1 MAGNNIYVQGSYIDV
16 HDNEN
21 VYLSVDKAEVNM
33 KGQEAGEHRSRE
45 ERVAAGMRHV
55 VDRNLV
61 QKKQD
66 WAAIYQVLLDEEIYE
81 KLTKTDFVKKVQSL
95 GFTSELVPSSSSNI
109 DKVMFSN
116 SSKYPAWRITG
127 FADEET
133 DRLTAL
139 ASAFLTFYRS

>member
-33 KGQEAGEHRSRE
+33 KGQEAGEHQSRE

-81 KLTKTDFVKKVQSL
+81 KLTKTDFVKKVQTL
-95 GFTSELVPSSSSNI
+95 GFTPELVPSSSSNI
-109 DKVMFSN
+109 DKVMFSKA
-116 SSKYPAWRITG
+116 SKYPAWRITG

>member
-1 MAGNNIYVQGSYIDV
+1 MAGNNVYVQGSYIDI

-33 KGQEAGEHRSRE
+33 KGQEAGEHQSRD
-45 ERVAAGMRHV
+45 ERVAASMRHV

-81 KLTKTDFVKKVQSL
+81 KLTRTDFVKKVQTL
-95 GFTSELVPSSSSNI
+95 GFTNELVPSSSSNI

-116 SSKYPAWRITG
+116 ASKYPAWRITG
-127 FADEET
+127 FTDEET
-133 DRLTAL
+133 ERLTAL
-139 ASAFLTFYRS
+139 ATSFLTFYRS

>member
-1 MAGNNIYVQGSYIDV
+1 MAGNNVYVQGSYIDI

-33 KGQEAGEHRSRE
+33 KGQEAGEHQSRD
-45 ERVAAGMRHV
+45 ERVAASMRHV

-81 KLTKTDFVKKVQSL
+81 KLTKTDFVKKVQTL
-95 GFTSELVPSSSSNI
+95 GFTNELVPSSSSNI

-116 SSKYPAWRITG
+116 ASKDPAWRITG
-127 FADEET
+127 FTDEET
-133 DRLTAL
+133 ERLTAL
-139 ASAFLTFYRS
+139 ATAFLTFYRS

>member
-1 MAGNNIYVQGSYIDV
+1 MAGNNVYVQGSYIDI

-33 KGQEAGEHRSRE
+33 KGQEAGEHQSRE
-45 ERVAAGMRHV
+45 ERVAASMRHV

-81 KLTKTDFVKKVQSL
+81 KLTKTDFVKKVQTF
-95 GFTSELVPSSSSNI
+95 GFTNELVPSSSSNI

-116 SSKYPAWRITG
+116 ASKYPAWRITG
-127 FADEET
+127 FTDEET
-133 DRLTAL
+133 ERLTAL
-139 ASAFLTFYRS
+139 ATAFLTFYRS

>member
-1 MAGNNIYVQGSYIDV
+1 MPGNKVYVQGSYIDV
-16 HDNEN
+16 HDNQN

-33 KGQEAGEHRSRE
+33 KGQEAGEHQSRD
-45 ERVAAGMRHV
+45 ERVAASMRHV

-81 KLTKTDFVKKVQSL
+81 KLTKTDFVKKVQTL
-95 GFTSELVPSSSSNI
+95 GFTNELVPSSSSNI

-116 SSKYPAWRITG
+116 ASKYPAWRITG
-127 FADEET
+127 FTDEET
-133 DRLTAL
+133 ERLTAL
-139 ASAFLTFYRS
+139 ATAFLTFYRS

>member
-1 MAGNNIYVQGSYIDV
+1 MAGNNVYVQGSYIDI

-33 KGQEAGEHRSRE
+33 KGQEAGEHQSRD
-45 ERVAAGMRHV
+45 ERVAASMRHV

-81 KLTKTDFVKKVQSL
+81 KLTKTDFVKKVQTL
-95 GFTSELVPSSSSNI
+95 GFTNELVPSSSSNI

-116 SSKYPAWRITG
+116 ASKYPAWRITG
-127 FADEET
+127 FTDEET
-133 DRLTAL
+133 ERLTAL
-139 ASAFLTFYRS
+139 ATAFLTFYRS